1 MPAGSCT
8 QGHLERALAARGLH
22 VPAHRPQGNRT
33 CPDSSTCRLLC
44 QAKSRQ
50 PLGRRQKPPRS
61 AANTRW
67 RMRPGSH
74 PPAAL
79 PYRSPG
85 TSQRWQAYNTL
96 AEGSPEAVAA
106 AAVGPGWVGTARCR
120 RSAGRRPRGTA
131 ARTMGA
137 KRQAARSGASACCA
151 QVPCGGA
158 RLEEGVRIGFC
169 AHVRGD
175 VIGPRRE
182 PLQAV
187 GLAVDR
193 DSDLHRANR
202 VGRTG
207 RAARRAV
214 AGGGARYGTLGQASG
229 RGEAGVGGLRVGRAA
244 GEHQEQQHRDAA
256 RSDRRRTWRGARA
269 ACRGHGHLAALRSA
283 VAGVSFNG
291 EEVPQQLRG

>member
-1 MPAGSCT
+1 MQRRSWSECLRKTAQKIQQCPHRSCWRLPLQKTLTKPRACPCTPAAVVVAAATAAVVVTPVATASAVVRAALGAMPAGSCT

-33 CPDSSTCRLLC
+33 CPDSSTCRLLR

-74 PPAAL
+74 LPAAL

-85 TSQRWQAYNTL
+85 TSQRGQAYNTL

-120 RSAGRRPRGTA
+120 KSAGRRPRGTA

-137 KRQAARSGASACCA
+137 KRQVSRM
-151 QVPCGGA
+151 V
-158 RLEEGVRIGFC
+158 
-169 AHVRGD
+169 
-175 VIGPRRE
+175 
-182 PLQAV
+182 QA
-187 GLAVDR
+187 
-193 DSDLHRANR
+193 
-202 VGRTG
+202 
-207 RAARRAV
+207 
-214 AGGGARYGTLGQASG
+214 
-229 RGEAGVGGLRVGRAA
+229 
-244 GEHQEQQHRDAA
+244 
-256 RSDRRRTWRGARA
+256 RGARRFHA
-269 ACRGHGHLAALRSA
+269 AARAWRKECASGSVHTSSGTPL
-283 VAGVSFNG
+283 
-291 EEVPQQLRG
+291 VPGASPSKQ